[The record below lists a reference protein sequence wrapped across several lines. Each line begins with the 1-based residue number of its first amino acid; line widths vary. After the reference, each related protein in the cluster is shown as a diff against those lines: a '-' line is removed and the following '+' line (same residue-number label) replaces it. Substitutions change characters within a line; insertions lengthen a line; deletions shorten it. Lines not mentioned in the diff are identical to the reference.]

1 MRSRFPS
8 IDQSLHTALVE
19 AIFPLLNNL
28 LLAQQSLSLIE
39 QERLLRSW
47 TMLICA
53 DACAVARGLS
63 LPQHLCAHSMPLAP
77 SLHKQCLKILQSLV
91 IDWQNMP
98 ARTLGDLYE
107 LLLNYRLLE
116 TKDGI
121 EVVAD
126 RAMRKASGS
135 FYTPQP
141 IVESIVATSLKPLL
155 IQQSPENILSSF
167 SVLDP
172 AMGSG
177 HFLLAAIDYISQH
190 IALQKPE
197 AQGQK
202 LRQAVAEQC
211 IYGVDRD
218 PEAVHAAELCIWLHC
233 ADLDWEFKTHYLRCG
248 NSLTGPI
255 FSLESEVFQ
264 EDSLDWPSRFSQV
277 AARAGFDAIVGNPP
291 YVSQLSPAEQQAV
304 RAWTRTT
311 GRELDAFYLFVERS
325 IDLLRKHGRCGMI
338 IPNVFMLQHNSAP
351 FRRFLLN
358 HTLEAI
364 IDYSFS
370 AFGGVMVPTAVVI
383 VQEGSPAPTHQI
395 ILRTSTGESHK
406 VLQSSFLN
414 LPNQQFN
421 LRLAKM
427 SALFKRIEE
436 CSQTLESFARS
447 HEGIHSGNIR
457 HKLFSREPSHP
468 QARPMLKGSDI
479 TRYQLSWSGWYAN
492 YDKAL
497 INRREGDYASLRQQA
512 FFEEDKILTRQ
523 TADRIIATLD
533 QAGYYADNTL
543 HTTQLHAESQIS
555 LLYLLALLN
564 SRLLS
569 TIYQIQTG
577 EQGRLLAQ
585 VKLVF
590 LRQLPI
596 YTIHFRLAS
605 SERTKQAQQVINFV
619 RSCLQSAQIEKIR
632 CLAQEQCAQSQ
643 QELLHDLLVWLAQQM
658 LAAPSLDPCYDQAI
672 DAIVDVLY
680 GVSSDELINA
690 YP

>member
-19 AIFPLLNNL
+19 AIFPLLSNAMHIQHGL
-28 LLAQQSLSLIE
+28 GLPE

-47 TMLICA
+47 TMLVCA
-53 DACAVARGLS
+53 DACALARGLR
-63 LPQHLCAHSMPLAP
+63 LPQHLRSYAMPLAP
-77 SLHKQCLKILQSLV
+77 SLHKQCLEILHSLA
-91 IDWQNMP
+91 IDWQTMP

-141 IVESIVATSLKPLL
+141 IVESIVAATLKPLL
-155 IQQSPENILSSF
+155 QQQPPQQILSTF

-177 HFLLAAIDYISQH
+177 HFLLAAIDYISQQ
-190 IALQKPE
+190 IALQGS
-197 AQGQK
+197 QVSRQQ
-202 LRQAVAEQC
+202 LRQQVAERC

-218 PEAVHAAELCIWLHC
+218 PEAVHAAEICIWLHC
-233 ADLDWEFKTHYLRCG
+233 ADPDWQFRSHHLRCG

-255 FSLESEVFQ
+255 FSTECDLFQ
-264 EDSLDWPSRFSQV
+264 EDSLDWPGHFPHV
-277 AARAGFDAIVGNPP
+277 AARGGFDAIVGNPP
-291 YVSQLSPAEQQAV
+291 YVSQLSPTEQQAV
-304 RAWTRTT
+304 RAWSRTT

-325 IDLLRKHGRCGMI
+325 LDLLRKQGRCGMI
-338 IPNVFMLQHNSAP
+338 IPNVFMLQYNSAA

-370 AFGGVMVPTAVVI
+370 AFGGVMVPTAVII
-383 VQEGSPAPTHQI
+383 VQEGLSPPDHHVV
-395 ILRTSTGESHK
+395 LRTSTGESHS
-406 VLQSSFLN
+406 VQQSSFSR

-421 LRLAKM
+421 LRLAQM
-427 SALFKRIEE
+427 APLFKRIEE
-436 CSQTLESFARS
+436 CSQALETYAHS

-457 HKLFSREPSHP
+457 HKLFSREPDHP
-468 QARPMLKGSDI
+468 QAQKMLKGSDI
-479 TRYQLSWSGWYAN
+479 TRYHLNWSGWYVY
-492 YDKAL
+492 YDKSL
-497 INRREGDYASLRQQA
+497 IDRKAGDYASLRQEL
-512 FFEEDKILTRQ
+512 FFQETKILTRQ
-523 TADRIIATLD
+523 TADHLIATLD
-533 QAGYYADNTL
+533 QTGYYADNTL
-543 HTTQLHAESQIS
+543 HTTQLHPESEIS

-569 TIYQIQTG
+569 AIYQIQTG

-596 YTIHFRLAS
+596 YSIQFRLTP
-605 SERTKQAQQVINFV
+605 SERAAQAQKAIKLV
-619 RSCLQSAQIEKIR
+619 QSWLASAKIDQIR
-632 CLAQEQCAQSQ
+632 ALAQEQCAQAN
-643 QELLHDLLVWLAQQM
+643 QELLHDLMVWLAQKM
-658 LAAPSLDPCYDQAI
+658 LDASVLDPLYDQAI
-672 DAIVDVLY
+672 DTIVDVLY
-680 GVSSDELINA
+680 GVSSQDLLSVSS
-690 YP
+690 